1 MKRRLVGNSLSILI
15 NRVVQSITA
24 FALTLGIARILGPFE
39 LGQYMLAVA
48 YYFLFMTIGSQGLKV
63 LFTRELSRQP
73 EQAQLYLGNGSWL
86 QLAFCLVCY
95 AALMVLVWLLPYTED
110 TAQICYILGL
120 AIIPFSLSNVIESIF
135 QAFEKLHLMAI
146 STVPIY
152 ILRVVISIIL
162 MKLGYGIVIVAW
174 VQVISEIVILLFEWL
189 LILRIVKPIWRIDWK
204 FLKKTFLI
212 SRSFIVIEGVTV
224 LQTRLQ
230 AVLLSLLAG
239 EVIVG
244 LYGAISQIM
253 QPFQIITHS
262 IIVSIFPTMSK
273 SAAMGIEQQQKLT
286 QRVVEALLL
295 FALPTIVIIF
305 FLGEQILVF
314 LYRDPQFALGADAL
328 KITVLALISVA
339 VYRPLGYLLVA
350 NRLERVNMREV
361 IVTTILGLVIAV
373 PLIWRFQLIGAALVY
388 VVIQASS
395 FIQYVYAVYNRLFK
409 VNVWETIRRPLL
421 VSGLTAIVLMIFVR

>member
-1 MKRRLVGNSLSILI
+1 MKRRLLSNSLSILV
-15 NRVVQSITA
+15 NRVVQSIAT

-48 YYFLFMTIGSQGLKV
+48 YYFLFMTIASQGLKV
-63 LFTRELSRQP
+63 LFARELSRQP
-73 EQAQLYLGNGSWL
+73 EQAPIYLGNGTWL
-86 QLAFCLVCY
+86 QLGLCLICY
-95 AALMVLVWLLPYTED
+95 LILIVLVWLLPYSED
-110 TAQICYILGL
+110 TAQVCYILGL
-120 AIIPFSLSNVIESIF
+120 AIIPFSLSNVTESIF

-152 ILRVVISIIL
+152 ILRVGLSILL
-162 MKLGYGIVIVAW
+162 MKLGYGIVVVAW
-174 VQVISEIVILLFEWL
+174 VQVISEIIILIFEWI
-189 LILRIVKPIWRIDWK
+189 LIWHLVKPVWRIDWTFIK
-204 FLKKTFLI
+204 NTFLTA
-212 SRSFIVIEGVTV
+212 RSFIVIEGVTV
-224 LQTRLQ
+224 LQTRIQ

-244 LYGAISQIM
+244 LYGAITQIM

-273 SAAMGIEQQQKLT
+273 SAAMGVEQQQRLT
-286 QRVVEALLL
+286 QKVVEALLL

-314 LYRDPQFALGADAL
+314 LYRDPEFALGGEAL
-328 KITVLALISVA
+328 KITALALVSVA

-361 IVTTILGLVIAV
+361 IITTILGLIIAV
-373 PLIWRFQLIGAALVY
+373 PLIWRFQLLGAALVY

-395 FIQYVYAVYNRLFK
+395 FVQYVYAVYTRLFK
-409 VNVWETIRRPLL
+409 VDIWTTIRRPLL
-421 VSGLTAIVLMIFVR
+421 VSGLTALVLMIFVR

>member
-1 MKRRLVGNSLSILI
+1 MKRRLVGNSLSILV

-63 LFTRELSRQP
+63 LFTRELSRHP
-73 EQAQLYLGNGSWL
+73 EQARLYLGNGTWL
-86 QLAFCLVCY
+86 QIAFCLVCY
-95 AALMVLVWLLPYTED
+95 TALIVLIWLLPYSED
-110 TAQICYILGL
+110 TAQVCYILGL
-120 AIIPFSLSNVIESIF
+120 AIIPFSLSNVTESIF

-146 STVPIY
+146 STVPVY
-152 ILRVVISIIL
+152 ILRVIVSVVL
-162 MKLGYGIVIVAW
+162 MKLGYGIVVIAW
-174 VQVISEIVILLFEWL
+174 VQVISEIIILLFEWL
-189 LILRIVKPIWRIDWK
+189 LILRIVKPVWRIERE
-204 FLKKTFLI
+204 FLKKTFLM

-253 QPFQIITHS
+253 QPFQLITHS

-273 SAAMGIEQQQKLT
+273 SAAMGVEQQQKLT

-295 FALPTIVIIF
+295 FALPSIVIIF

-361 IVTTILGLVIAV
+361 IITTILGLVIAV
-373 PLIWRFQLIGAALVY
+373 PLIWRFQLIGAAVVY

-409 VNVWETIRRPLL
+409 FNIWVTVRRPLL

>member
-15 NRVVQSITA
+15 NRVVQSLTA

-73 EQAQLYLGNGSWL
+73 DQAQLYLGNDTWL
-86 QLAFCLVCY
+86 QIVFCLICY
-95 AALMVLVWLLPYTED
+95 AALAVLIWILPYSED
-110 TAQICYILGL
+110 TAQVCYILGL
-120 AIIPFSLSNVIESIF
+120 AIIPFSLSNVTESIF

-152 ILRVVISIIL
+152 ILRVVVSIVL
-162 MKLGYGIVIVAW
+162 MKLGYGIVVIAW
-174 VQVISEIVILLFEWL
+174 VQVLSEVIILLFEWL
-189 LILRIVKPIWRIDWK
+189 FILRIVKPIWRIDWE
-204 FLKKTFLI
+204 FLKKTFLM

-295 FALPTIVIIF
+295 FALPTVVIIF

-314 LYRDPQFALGADAL
+314 LYRDPQFALGANAL

-388 VVIQASS
+388 IVIQASS
-395 FIQYVYAVYNRLFK
+395 LIQYVYAVYNRLFK
-409 VNVWETIRRPLL
+409 VNVWATVRRPLL